1 MFVKSFFVVLTF
13 VFSAGVWASPDIEHW
28 TTDNKARV
36 YYVHTPELPMVDI
49 SVVFNAGAARDGDK
63 PGLAMMTSAMLD
75 EGAAGLD
82 ADEIASAFASVGANY
97 SASSERDMAVFS
109 LRTLTEEQA
118 FAQALDTYA
127 RVLASPGFPSEPFQR
142 IQQNLLTGL
151 QAEKQSPQAIAAR
164 TFYENLYGEHPY
176 SVMPSGEIESVKQLN
191 PAEIKAFYQQFYV
204 SSNAVVVIVGAVDK
218 KQAIS
223 IADKV
228 TQGLEQGSPAETLP
242 HVSALS
248 DAELI
253 EKTFPSTQTTIVM
266 GQPGISRDDPDYFP
280 LYVGNHILG
289 GSGLVSQLSDE
300 LREKRGLTYG
310 VYSYFRPMQQLGPY
324 QFSLQT
330 RNDKARKALQV
341 MRETLKTFIENGPTE
356 DELTAAKKNI
366 TGGFALRVDSNSKIA
381 NYLSMIGFYNLP
393 LDYLDSFNDKVNA
406 VTVADIK
413 DAFQRRVNADKML
426 TVLVGGET
434 TQNE

>member
-28 TTDNKARV
+28 TTDNQARV
-36 YYVHTPELPMVDI
+36 YYVHAPELPMVDI

-63 PGLAMMTSAMLD
+63 PGLARMTSAMLD

-82 ADEIASAFASVGANY
+82 ADEIASAFASVGAKY
-97 SASSERDMAVFS
+97 GASSERDMAVFS

-118 FAQALDTYA
+118 FAQALDTYT
-127 RVLASPGFPSEPFQR
+127 RVLASPEFPSASFQR

-151 QAEKQSPQAIAAR
+151 QAENQSPQAIATR

-176 SVMPSGEIESVKQLN
+176 SVMPDGDIDSVKQLS
-191 PAEIKAFYQQFYV
+191 PAELKAFYQQYYV

-223 IADKV
+223 IAEKV
-228 TQGLEQGSPAETLP
+228 TQGLEKGSPVASLP
-242 HVSALS
+242 AVISLS
-248 DAELI
+248 EAELI
-253 EKTFPSTQTTIVM
+253 KKTFPSTQTTIVM

-330 RNDKARKALQV
+330 RNDKAGEALQV
-341 MRETLKTFIENGPTE
+341 MRDTLATFIENGPTE
-356 DELTAAKKNI
+356 DELIAAKKNI

-381 NYLSMIGFYNLP
+381 NYLSMIGFYDLP

-413 DAFQRRVNADKML
+413 DAFKRRVNADKML